1 MKSMFRVL
9 TVAVSL
15 VSIGGPGVANAA
27 AGAQANKGSDKKTA
41 ADKAAEAA
49 QPEERTGPAEFGSG
63 RPQLD
68 ESKRTAEAD
77 RKRDEAIEQLKA
89 IISRL
94 PPGPQKSDALF
105 QLAEFWIEKS
115 KYYYFQEWA
124 ELDKKLV
131 TYREC
136 QDAKG
141 EGACGEE
148 PKVNNHQSELY
159 RAEAL
164 RLYEQILK
172 DSPTY
177 MRKDEVLFALAVN
190 LYEKGDKP
198 GSIARYRDLV
208 TQYPNSQFAGDAYVA
223 MGEHYFA
230 ANELAKAEAAY
241 EKALQASVN
250 EPRIYNFALYKL
262 SWCAFNAGDYE
273 GSLKRLQEVVTRS
286 EAANTKNEV
295 ALKWEALRDMV
306 LTWAQLGEVQKA
318 NIYYKSVTSRE
329 RARDYMSRLA
339 GKYFG
344 DKRSDLAID
353 TYALL
358 IDEEPND
365 PRAPEYQS
373 NIVRSYEDQR
383 ARDKVVAEMKVLVDN
398 YKPGSAWAVANANN
412 KAAIASAYEL
422 TEGAMRELV
431 TDYHQEAQKTKEV
444 KTYRL
449 AANIYKDYLDSF
461 HDSDYAYNL
470 RYYYAEILWT
480 LEEWELAAEQYELT
494 YAKDPEGSYSKTAA
508 YNSILAYE
516 KLIAIDKGE
525 LEKSALRDDQK
536 VDEKKGKGRAEK
548 TKKVTAATIT
558 KDVKEEVIPKWE
570 TKMIEACDRYA
581 EIAAKDDRIPDA
593 DEINVRYKS
602 AFIYYDRKHFTEAAN
617 RFGDIILKWPTDPQA
632 QKAADLSLN
641 ILEVKEEWYDL
652 ARLSRAFHDN
662 KKLAKPGVQWTKDLA
677 KIMEGAQYKYID
689 LVVYK
694 KENKK
699 AEAANM
705 FRTFVKDFPKSEY
718 AAQALRYA
726 MIIFEEAKEL
736 DRGIE
741 VGEQILAEYAE
752 SEHKAPALLTLAG
765 FYERTAD
772 FTKAASYFKRY
783 AYEWEESVG
792 IRAKAGDKKAA
803 LKKPEDVI
811 KAKPDEA
818 RRASDALYNAALWTE
833 GLGRYEEAI
842 SLYREYI
849 ERYGKMKD
857 GIPAE
862 TLAFNI
868 ALIREK
874 EKDWNKA
881 EAAFGEFVKSYEKSA
896 SAGTVFFARYKQA
909 LALQKLGKSNDAA
922 KLFEVCAKEFP
933 RVSEKDKK
941 NIDYVDAYAHSLF
954 VMLEPKWKSY
964 VNVKFDNVRTLKNAL
979 QSKLKMTP
987 EVEKAYTDVLMV
999 GSGDWGIAALTR
1011 IGMMYQDFSRNFLD
1025 SPDPVGLDDEQLM
1038 MYRSELENRAFPLE
1052 EKAIEAYEKALQKSY
1067 ELNVYNEFTLAAQ
1080 DALNRFKPGEYGEIR
1095 QVNFTGSEF
1104 FSGAPA
1110 ATSLDATFGSALEQ
1124 AVQAN
1129 AKEPAAE
1136 EPTEG
1141 ATAKAEEKPAE
1152 EAAPAPAK
1160 KSGTLILDEAAAK

>member
-9 TVAVSL
+9 AVAASL
-15 VSIGGPGVANAA
+15 VSIGGPGVAGAA
-27 AGAQANKGSDKKTA
+27 PAAQANKGGGKNADA
-41 ADKAAEAA
+41 AKAEAPA
-49 QPEERTGPAEFGSG
+49 EQERTGPAEFTGG
-63 RPQLD
+63 RPQLE

-89 IISRL
+89 IIARL
-94 PPGPQKSDALF
+94 QPGPQKSDALF

-115 KYYYFQEWA
+115 KYYYFQEWG

-131 TYREC
+131 SFREC

-141 EGACGEE
+141 LDACGAE
-148 PKVNNHQSELY
+148 PKINNHQSELY

-190 LYEKGDKP
+190 LYEKGDKN

-262 SWCAFNAGDYE
+262 SWCSFNAGDYE
-273 GSLKRLQEVVTRS
+273 GSLKKLQEVVTRS
-286 EAANTKNEV
+286 EAAKTKNEV

-306 LTWAQLGEVQKA
+306 LTWSQLGEVQKA

-329 RARDYMSRLA
+329 KARDYMSRLA

-373 NIVRSYEDQR
+373 NIVRSYEDMR
-383 ARDKVVAEMKVLVDN
+383 ERDKVVEQMKVLVGN

-412 KAAIASAYEL
+412 KAAIASAYDL

-449 AANIYKDYLDSF
+449 AAGIYKDYLDSF
-461 HDSDYAYNL
+461 ADSDYAYNL

-480 LEEWELAAEQYELT
+480 LEEWEDAAEQYELT
-494 YAKDPEGSYSKTAA
+494 YAKDPAGSYSKTAA
-508 YNSILAYE
+508 YNALLAYE

-525 LEKSALRDDQK
+525 LERSKLADNQK
-536 VDEKKGKGRAEK
+536 VDENKSKGRAK
-548 TKKVTAATIT
+548 TTKRVSASTIS
-558 KDVKEEVIPKWE
+558 KDVKEEAIPKWE
-570 TKMIEACDRYA
+570 QKMIAACDRYA
-581 EIAAKDDRIPDA
+581 EIAAKDDRIPDS

-652 ARLSRAFHDN
+652 ARLSRAFYEN
-662 KKLAKPGVQWTKDLA
+662 KKLARPGQKWTTELA
-677 KIMEGAQYKYID
+677 KIMEGSQYKYID

-694 KENKK
+694 KDGKK

-705 FRTFVKDFPKSEY
+705 FKDFVKEFPKSQY

-741 VGEQILAEYAE
+741 VGEQILTEYAT
-752 SEHKAPALLTLAG
+752 SEHKAPAMLTLAG

-772 FTKAASYFKRY
+772 FTKAAAYYKRY

-792 IRAKAGDKKAA
+792 IRAREGDKKPN

-811 KAKPDEA
+811 KAKAEEA

-833 GLGRYEEAI
+833 GLGRYDEAI
-842 SLYREYI
+842 ALYREYI
-849 ERYGKMKD
+849 ERYAKMKD

-874 EKDWNKA
+874 SKDWSKA
-881 EAAFGEFVKSYEKSA
+881 EAAFGEFVRNYEKSA
-896 SAGTVFFARYKQA
+896 SAGTVFYARYKQA
-909 LALQKLGKSNDAA
+909 LALQKLGKAGEAA
-922 KLFEVCAKEFP
+922 KVLEVCAKEFP
-933 RVSEKDKK
+933 KISAKDKK
-941 NIDYVDAYAHSLF
+941 NIDYIDAYAHSLF
-954 VMLEPKWKSY
+954 VMLEPKWKAY
-964 VNVKFDNVRTLKNAL
+964 VNVKFDNVRTLKKQL
-979 QSKLKMTP
+979 QAKVKTTP
-987 EVEKAYTDVLMV
+987 EMEKAYADVLAV

-1011 IGMMYQDFSRNFLD
+1011 IGMMYQDFARNFLD

-1052 EKAIEAYEKALQKSY
+1052 EKAIEAYEKALAKSY
-1067 ELNVYNEFTLAAQ
+1067 ELNVYNEFTLASQ

-1095 QVNFTGSEF
+1095 QVSFTGSEF

-1110 ATSLDATFGSALEQ
+1110 ATSLDATFGSAFDKKT
-1124 AVQAN
+1124 VQAD
-1129 AKEPAAE
+1129 AEKPAEAQ
-1136 EPTEG
+1136 PV
-1141 ATAKAEEKPAE
+1141 ADAAKAEEKPADE
-1152 EAAPAPAK
+1152 KAAPAPEK

>member
-15 VSIGGPGVANAA
+15 VAIGGPGVVRAA
-27 AGAQANKGSDKKTA
+27 PAAQAKNPGSDPKGA
-41 ADKAAEAA
+41 ATPAAPVE
-49 QPEERTGPAEFGSG
+49 EERTGPAEFSAG
-63 RPQLD
+63 RPELD

-89 IISRL
+89 IIGRL
-94 PPGPQKSDALF
+94 APGPQKSDALF
-105 QLAEFWIEKS
+105 QLAELWIEKS
-115 KYYYFQEWA
+115 KFYYFQEWSD
-124 ELDKKLV
+124 LDKKLAGF
-131 TYREC
+131 REC

-141 EGACGEE
+141 LDACGAE
-148 PKVNNHQSELY
+148 PKINNHQSELY

-177 MRKDEVLFALAVN
+177 LRKDEVLFALAVN

-241 EKALQASVN
+241 EKALQASPN
-250 EPRIYNFALYKL
+250 APRIYNFALYKL

-273 GSLKRLQEVVTRS
+273 LSLQRLQEVVRRS
-286 EAANTKNEV
+286 EASKNKNEV

-306 LTWAQLGEVQKA
+306 LTWSQLGEVQKA
-318 NIYYKSVTSRE
+318 NTYYKSVTSRE
-329 RARDYMSRLA
+329 RSRDYVSRLA
-339 GKYFG
+339 AKYFG

-358 IDEEPND
+358 IDEDPND

-373 NIVRSYEDQR
+373 NIVRSYEDLR
-383 ARDKVVAEMKVLVDN
+383 ERDKVVEQMQVLVAN
-398 YKPGSAWAVANANN
+398 YKPGSAWAVANQSN

-449 AANIYKDYLDSF
+449 AAGIYKDYLDSF

-470 RYYYAEILWT
+470 RFYYAEILWT
-480 LEEWELAAEQYELT
+480 LEDWEKAAEQYELV
-494 YAKDPEGSYSKTAA
+494 YARDADGSYSKTAA

-516 KLIAIDKGE
+516 KLIAIEKGE
-525 LEKSALRDDQK
+525 LEKSSLRDDQK
-536 VDEKKGKGRAEK
+536 VDENKGKGRAQQSK
-548 TKKVTAATIT
+548 RVSASSID
-558 KDVKEEVIPKWE
+558 KDTREEEIPKWE
-570 TKMIEACDRYA
+570 QKMIAACDRYA
-581 EIAAKDDRIPDA
+581 EIAAKDDRIPDS

-617 RFGDIILKWPTDPQA
+617 RFGEIILKWPTDPQA

-652 ARLSRAFHDN
+652 ARLSRAFYDN
-662 KKLAKPGVQWTKDLA
+662 KKLARPGQKWTQDLA

-694 KENKK
+694 KEGKK
-699 AEAANM
+699 ADAANK
-705 FRTFVKDFPKSEY
+705 FREFVAEFPKSQF

-741 VGEQILAEYAE
+741 VGEQILAQYPD
-752 SEHKAPALLTLAG
+752 SEHKAPAMLTLAG

-772 FTKAASYFKRY
+772 FNKAAAYYKRY

-792 IRAKAGDKKAA
+792 IRAKAGDRNPKLKKAA
-803 LKKPEDVI
+803 DVI
-811 KAKPDEA
+811 KAQPEDA

-833 GLGRYEEAI
+833 GLGDFDGAI
-842 SLYREYI
+842 ALYREYI
-849 ERYGKMKD
+849 ERYGTVKD
-857 GIPAE
+857 GIPAH

-868 ALIREK
+868 GLIREK
-874 EKDWNKA
+874 EGDWARA
-881 EAAFGEFVKSYEKSA
+881 EAAFGEFVKGYERSA
-896 SAGTVFFARYKQA
+896 PAGNVFFARYKQA
-909 LALQKLGKSNDAA
+909 LALQKLGRTADANRMFD
-922 KLFEVCAKEFP
+922 LCAKEFP
-933 RVSEKDKK
+933 KVSAADKK
-941 NIDYVDAYAHSLF
+941 NIDYIDAYAHSLF
-954 VMLEPKWKSY
+954 VLLEPKWKAY
-964 VNVKFDNVRTLKNAL
+964 VDVKFDNVRTLKNRL
-979 QSKLKMTP
+979 QTKLKMTP
-987 EVEKAYTDVLMV
+987 ELEKAYTDVLGV

-1025 SPDPVGLDDEQLM
+1025 SPDPPGLDFEQLM

-1052 EKAIEAYEKALQKSY
+1052 EKAIEAYETALQKSY
-1067 ELNVYNEFTLAAQ
+1067 ELNVYNEFTLASQ

-1095 QVNFTGSEF
+1095 EVKFTGSEF

-1110 ATSLDATFGSALEQ
+1110 ATSVDATFGSAYEK
-1124 AVQAN
+1124 AVQAD
-1129 AKEPAAE
+1129 AAE
-1136 EPTEG
+1136 PKADADGEK
-1141 ATAKAEEKPAE
+1141 TAKAEESPAE
-1152 EAAPAPAK
+1152 ETPAPAPEK
-1160 KSGTLILDEAAAK
+1160 NSGKLILDEAAAK